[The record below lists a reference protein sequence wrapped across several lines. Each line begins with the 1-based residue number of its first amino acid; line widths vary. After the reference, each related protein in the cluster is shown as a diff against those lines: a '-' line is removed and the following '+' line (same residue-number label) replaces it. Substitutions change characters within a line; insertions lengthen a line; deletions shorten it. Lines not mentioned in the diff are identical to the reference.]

1 MASYE
6 ILWTRPGLADLRAMR
21 DYIAAAGR
29 PEAGRRLARQIRDGV
44 EALAQHP
51 RLGREVPEF
60 PGSGYREV
68 IVTPYRV
75 VYEISGGRVT
85 ILRVWHG
92 RRDLTALEEES

>member
-6 ILWTRPGLADLRAMR
+6 ILWTRPALADLRAMR

-29 PEAGRRLARQIRDGV
+29 PEAARRLARQIRDGV
-44 EALAQHP
+44 EALARHP

-60 PGSGYREV
+60 PGSGYREI

-75 VYEISGGRVT
+75 VYEFAGRRVVV
-85 ILRVWHG
+85 LRVWHG
-92 RRDLTALEEES
+92 RRDLAALEEGS